1 MPVNGR
7 GGRTLKIVGMPGVG
21 GMGRPRTT
29 TLMHAAD
36 ATSARLRRRNRAS
49 RAIARAVPDQASS
62 RAPDAYSRLFPG
74 SPPMTVSS
82 LRRCSAIALIFA
94 AHATQAATPLRVELP
109 AGVEAASGRL
119 LVSVQP
125 AEVALQSARDGK
137 VEAIRISPFSGAA
150 GTVIGMDV
158 ARLAPGE
165 TIAVEGQVKAYP
177 EPLSALPAGDY
188 YVQAVL
194 DTSRDNNY
202 GGRGDDIASTPAR
215 VTLGQGGSLPVLL
228 LDQRSPESADPWD
241 LPQDVPAEIRA
252 QVLAAKPHVRSLD
265 LVSTKLSA
273 FWGRPIHMR
282 GWVVLPP
289 GYETG
294 TKRYPVAYSTHGF
307 GGNLRNSLG
316 SAAAIS
322 ASMEKGEAPPMLWV
336 FLDESS
342 ATGTHE
348 FADSVNNGPW
358 GAALTTE
365 LIPAVDRDYRT
376 DSTPAAR
383 FLTGHSS
390 GGWAA
395 LWLQVRYP
403 AMFGGSWPTA
413 PDSSDFRDFTG
424 ADLYAPQAN
433 VYRRADGSPIPL
445 VRKDGKVLATFE
457 QFARLEEVIG
467 PYGGQMASF
476 EWVFSPRGAD
486 GRPLPM
492 FDRRTGAV
500 DAKVAAYWRE
510 HYDISHRIVSRWE
523 TLKPDL
529 DGKVHLIVGTA
540 DTFYLDGAAR
550 KLEQAMRSVGAKT
563 DFRYLPGRTH
573 GDLYAIGDDRRG
585 LSRTIAWEMY
595 RVARPDARV
604 PAGVPQPEVEQM
616 R

>member
-1 MPVNGR
+1 
-7 GGRTLKIVGMPGVG
+7 
-21 GMGRPRTT
+21 
-29 TLMHAAD
+29 
-36 ATSARLRRRNRAS
+36 
-49 RAIARAVPDQASS
+49 
-62 RAPDAYSRLFPG
+62 
-74 SPPMTVSS
+74 MTGPS
-82 LRRCSAIALIFA
+82 LRRLSAIALILVSCA
-94 AHATQAATPLRVELP
+94 AQAETPLRVELP
-109 AGVEAASGRL
+109 AGSEASSGRL
-119 LVSVQP
+119 LVSVLP
-125 AEVALQSARDGK
+125 ADAAEKAAKDGK
-137 VEAIRISPFSGAA
+137 VDAIRISPFGGAA
-150 GTVIGMDV
+150 GTLIGMEV
-158 ARLAPGE
+158 TRLAPGE
-165 TIAVEGQVKAYP
+165 TVAVDGRAQAYP
-177 EPLSALPAGDY
+177 SPLSALPAGDY

-194 DTSRDNNY
+194 DTARDNNY
-202 GGRGDDIASTPAR
+202 GGHGDDVASTP
-215 VTLGQGGSLPVLL
+215 VKVKLGQGGDLPLL
-228 LDQRSPESADPWD
+228 VLDQRSPVSADPWD
-241 LPQDVPAEIRA
+241 LPEQMPAQMRA

-265 LVSTKLSA
+265 LVSAKLSA

-289 GYETG
+289 GYDTG
-294 TKRYPVAYSTHGF
+294 TQRYPVAFWTHGF
-307 GGNLRNSLG
+307 GGNLRYSLG

-322 ASMEKGEAPPMLWV
+322 ASMQEGTAPPMIWV

-342 ATGTHE
+342 PTGTHE

-376 DSTPAAR
+376 DGTPSAR

-433 VYRRADGSPIPL
+433 VYRRADGSSIPL
-445 VRKDGKVLATFE
+445 VRNDGQVLATFE
-457 QFARLEEVIG
+457 QFARMEEVIG

-476 EWVFSPRGAD
+476 DWVFSPRGPD
-486 GRPLPM
+486 GRPMQM

-500 DAKVAAYWRE
+500 DPEVAAYWRE
-510 HYDISHRIVSRWE
+510 HYDISHRIVTRWDA
-523 TLKPDL
+523 LKPDL

-550 KLEQAMRSVGAKT
+550 KLEEAMNSVGAKT

-573 GDLYAIGDDRRG
+573 GDLYVIGDDPRA
-585 LSRTIAWEMY
+585 LTRTIAWEMY
-595 RVARPDARV
+595 RVARPDAQV
-604 PAGVPQPEVEQM
+604 PDDVPQPELESAA